1 LGREKRK
8 QANKN
13 KSETKTAELIG
24 NFQMLLMPLPLL
36 LTQHFPS

>member
-1 LGREKRK
+1 LGKSEKK

-24 NFQMLLMPLPLL
+24 NIQMLLLLLPLL